1 MLKKKLE
8 EVEREKE
15 QIRKE
20 KEAAEEKLKAC
31 EKAKEANAGNTTRE
45 NDGKVADANNSNK
58 VATKDNAVASKAK
71 KNNSKNISNN
81 KIPHAG
87 AGSVVML
94 AIITAGAIVYTKKV
108 ISKK

>member
-1 MLKKKLE
+1 M
-8 EVEREKE
+8 
-15 QIRKE
+15 
-20 KEAAEEKLKAC
+20 
-31 EKAKEANAGNTTRE
+31 
-45 NDGKVADANNSNK
+45 
-58 VATKDNAVASKAK
+58 ATKDNTVASKAK
-71 KNNSKNISNN
+71 KNNSKNTSNN